1 MAVRDAAPTSFMRI
15 RDTTSR
21 DAGGILRRRSI
32 IPRIARRG
40 IEKND
45 RLGKHRWVVERTH
58 AWLAGFGKLRI
69 HFERSLDTHLAL
81 LTLACALICGRF
93 VYRFC

>member
-1 MAVRDAAPTSFMRI
+1 RRH
-15 RDTTSR
+15 
-21 DAGGILRRRSI
+21 LRKRGMT
-32 IPRIARRG
+32 PRIARRG

-69 HFERSLDTHLAL
+69 RFERSLQTHLAL
-81 LTLACALICGRF
+81 LTLACAVICGRF
-93 VYRFC
+93 VDRFC